1 MESKSFPRLTIG
13 APKGRSGKTNVTIG
27 LIGALTKQG
36 QKVIPF
42 KKGPDF
48 IDPAWLSLAAGNEC
62 HILDL
67 FLFSRMQN
75 LALFAEQAQKNG
87 VSLIEGNM
95 GLFDGIDAQGSG
107 STAELAKLLKSP
119 VILVLDVTRMTRTA
133 AAIVKGLAAFDPELN
148 LAGIILN
155 RVGSRRQE
163 ILVRTAIE
171 DYCGLPVIGA
181 IPKFKNPVI
190 DERHLGL
197 VPPVEYG
204 KKNEAVDFLS
214 TIIKDNVDLEL
225 IKKLAQSAPKLFL
238 PDLKKA
244 QEKPPRVRIGIFKDV
259 VFQFYYPENLRALK
273 REGAELIKID
283 SLKDQHLP
291 QIDGLYLGGGFPEVQ
306 AEALAENHSLKEE
319 VAAAAEKGLPIYAEC
334 GGLIYLGRSLL
345 ASNKEYPMAGVFPIS
360 FALEPTPVGHGYM
373 HLEVTEDNPYYP
385 KGMLLKGHE
394 FHYTRPLIEDLEIIH
409 KNNVQLIFNLKRGT
423 GFYAGRDGLI
433 KGNTLAHYAHFH
445 AAAIPQW
452 AENLVNLSGR
462 YHQINSPINL

>member
-1 MESKSFPRLTIG
+1 MESKSFPRLTVG
-13 APKGRSGKTNVTIG
+13 APKGRSGKTSVTIG
-27 LIGALTKQG
+27 LIGALTQQG

-67 FLFSRMQN
+67 FLFSHMQN
-75 LALFAEQAQKNG
+75 LTLFAEQAQENG
-87 VSLIEGNM
+87 ISIIEGNM
-95 GLFDGIDAQGSG
+95 GLFDGIDAKGSG

-155 RVGSRRQE
+155 RVGSHRQE
-163 ILVRTAIE
+163 LLVRTAIE

-181 IPKFKNPVI
+181 IPKFKNSVI

-197 VPPVEYG
+197 VPPIEYE
-204 KKNEAVDFLS
+204 KKNEVVDFLS
-214 TIIKDNVDLEL
+214 TVIKDNVDLEL
-225 IKKLAQSAPKLFL
+225 IKKLAQTTPKLFL
-238 PDLKKA
+238 PDLRKV
-244 QEKPPRVRIGIFKDV
+244 QDKPMRVRIGIFKDV

-273 REGAELIKID
+273 REGAELIEID

-306 AEALAENHSLKEE
+306 AEALAENRSLKEA
-319 VAAAAEKGLPIYAEC
+319 VAAAAERGLPIYAEC
-334 GGLIYLGRSLL
+334 GGLIYLGQSLL
-345 ASNKEYPMAGVFPIS
+345 TSNGEYPMAGVFPVS
-360 FALEPTPVGHGYM
+360 FALESVPVGHGYM
-373 HLEVTEDNPYYP
+373 HLEVVEDNPYYP
-385 KGMLLKGHE
+385 KGVLLKGHE
-394 FHYTRPLIEDLEIIH
+394 FHYTRPLIEDLKITH
-409 KNNVQLIFNLKRGT
+409 NNIGLIFNVKRGT
-423 GFYAGRDGLI
+423 GFYAGRDGLV

-452 AENLVNLSGR
+452 AENFVNLSAW
-462 YHQINSPINL
+462 YHQINSPFNL